1 MKVRTLVCCGL
12 ISATILSGCGFNHSN
27 DEDSD
32 TASHAKKT
40 EKHSSQSK
48 SDHTSKDDH
57 ATSHGKSENHQEDY
71 DDKALIAM
79 TLHARNV
86 DRYMITAK
94 ELKRGKY
101 ELQYQGLKGKDK
113 YKSISEL
120 QLHKANIE
128 HTPDGMKVYVVQPN
142 KGPYRSY
149 IAVSQKE
156 IILFGSQ
163 SPFKFEDMHKGGI
176 KFNTKRI
183 VHKYHK
189 AKDLDEMKDKIN
201 ISDQPE

>member
-12 ISATILSGCGFNHSN
+12 ISATILSGCGFEQST
-27 DEDSD
+27 EKESD
-32 TASHAKKT
+32 TSSHTKKT
-40 EKHSSQSK
+40 DEHTSQSK
-48 SDHTSKDDH
+48 SDHTSRDDH
-57 ATSHGKSENHQEDY
+57 ATSHDKSENHQADY
-71 DDKALIAM
+71 DDKALVAM

-149 IAVSQKE
+149 IAVSQK
-156 IILFGSQ
+156 
-163 SPFKFEDMHKGGI
+163 
-176 KFNTKRI
+176 
-183 VHKYHK
+183 
-189 AKDLDEMKDKIN
+189 
-201 ISDQPE
+201 

>member
-1 MKVRTLVCCGL
+1 MKVRPLVCCGL
-12 ISATILSGCGFNHSN
+12 ISATILSGCGFEQST
-27 DEDSD
+27 EKESD
-32 TASHAKKT
+32 TSSHTKKT
-40 EKHSSQSK
+40 DEHTSQSK
-48 SDHTSKDDH
+48 SDHTSRDDH
-57 ATSHGKSENHQEDY
+57 ATSHDKSENHQADY
-71 DDKALIAM
+71 DDKALVAM

-156 IILFGSQ
+156 IIIFGSQ
-163 SPFKFEDMHKGGI
+163 SPIKVEDVHKGGI